1 MPYLQS
7 EMIET
12 ASYDEEA
19 HLLTIK
25 FRADGHVAVYENVPQ
40 EIYDSLLFANSVA
53 EFFETHIAG
62 IYRVREGSSG
72 GRDAKWSSSL
82 AASLSKSRATFN
94 NRAR

>member
-25 FRADGHVAVYENVPQ
+25 FRTDGRVASYENVPQ
-40 EIYDSLLFANSVA
+40 EIYDSLLFAASVA

-62 IYRVREGSSG
+62 IYRVREESLG
-72 GRDAKWSSSL
+72 DKAAKWPSSL
-82 AASLSKSRATFN
+82 AASLSRSRATVN
-94 NRAR
+94 NRSR

>member
-72 GRDAKWSSSL
+72 PAAKWSSSL
-82 AASLSKSRATFN
+82 AASLSRSRATVN
-94 NRAR
+94 NRSR